1 MKLVHF
7 SPPDP
12 SDAAVIQFAYSI
24 NIRLGVLPNQQPFP
38 GNVVGVTLK
47 RTGRVAWTSSD
58 I

>member
-24 NIRLGVLPNQQPFP
+24 NIRLGISQTNNRFP
-38 GNVVGVTLK
+38 
-47 RTGRVAWTSSD
+47 ATSSA
-58 I
+58 